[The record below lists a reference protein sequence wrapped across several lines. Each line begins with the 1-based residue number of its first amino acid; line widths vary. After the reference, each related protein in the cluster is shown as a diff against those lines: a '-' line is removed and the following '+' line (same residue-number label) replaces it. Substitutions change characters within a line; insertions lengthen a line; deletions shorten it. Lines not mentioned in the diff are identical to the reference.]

1 MNPNQKIQKLTTLL
15 NKHHE
20 YRKTC
25 LNLIASENTPSPLV
39 EELFDEK
46 LARRYGNYSGIDL
59 YQRNYK
65 GNNYIAEIEAYAQEL
80 AKELFNVSF
89 VDFRPLSGNIAGI
102 ATTFALGE
110 PGDIALEVHNGHRY
124 AHKLASSPLKVELQS
139 IPIPW
144 DGLRS
149 NIDLPATL
157 ALIEKHKPKIVNI
170 GSGVFLFP
178 QPVAEL
184 KSAMR
189 QANPDSYL
197 IYDAAHV
204 IGLIVGGRFQSPF
217 AEGADVIISSTHK
230 TLAGPQGGMILTND
244 KSIAERIGKTLYPL
258 LMSNHHLSRLPALA
272 GTFVEWMACGA
283 AHADAIVTNA
293 KALGQA
299 LADRDVPMLGAKLG
313 YTESHTLIP
322 IVDAFGDGGELANQ
336 LEACHIIA
344 GAAGLSPEV
353 GTSGLRFGVQEVTR
367 WGMASEDAPEIA
379 DCIVAALSGQSPD
392 TVKPKVAR
400 VAQRFDTVQFTLK
413 IKDNI
418 DST

>member
-1 MNPNQKIQKLTTLL
+1 MNPNQKIQKLTLLL

-20 YRKTC
+20 YRETC

-65 GNNYIAEIEAYAQEL
+65 GNRHIAEIEAWTQEL
-80 AKELFNVSF
+80 AKELFNAAF
-89 VDFRPLSGNIAGI
+89 VDFRPLSGNVAGI
-102 ATTFALGE
+102 AATFALAKRT
-110 PGDIALEVHNGHRY
+110 DIALEVDDGHRY
-124 AHKLASSPLKVELQS
+124 AHKLASSPLKIDLQS

-157 ALIEKHKPKIVNI
+157 VLIEQHKPKIVHI
-170 GSGVFLFP
+170 GSGIFLFP
-178 QPVAEL
+178 QPIAEL

-189 QANPDSYL
+189 QANPESYL

-204 IGLIVGGRFQSPF
+204 IGLIAGGRFQSPL

-230 TLAGPQGGMILTND
+230 TLAGPQGGMILTNN
-244 KSIAERIGKTLYPL
+244 KSIAERIGQTLYPL

-272 GTFVEWMACGA
+272 GTFVEWMVCGP
-283 AHADAIVTNA
+283 AHADAIVVNA

-299 LADRDVPMLGAKLG
+299 LSDRDVPMLAAELG
-313 YTESHTLIP
+313 FTETHTLIP
-322 IVDAFGDGGELANQ
+322 IVDAFGDGSELANQ

-344 GAAGLSPEV
+344 GAARLPPEV
-353 GTSGLRFGVQEVTR
+353 GTSGLRLGVQEVTR
-367 WGMASEDAPEIA
+367 WGMTPEDAPEIA
-379 DCIVAALSGQSPD
+379 DCIVDALSGQLPD
-392 TVKPKVAR
+392 TVKPKVAQL
-400 VAQRFDTVQFTLK
+400 AQRFNTIQFTVK
-413 IKDNI
+413 
-418 DST
+418 

>member
-1 MNPNQKIQKLTTLL
+1 MNPNQKIQKLTSLL

-20 YRKTC
+20 YRETC

-65 GNNYIAEIEAYAQEL
+65 GNRYIAEIEAYTQEL
-80 AKELFNVSF
+80 AKELFNAKF

-102 ATTFALGE
+102 ATTFALAE
-110 PGDIALEVHNGHRY
+110 PGDNSLEVDDGHRY

-157 ALIEKHKPKIVNI
+157 AMIAQHKPKIVNI
-170 GSGVFLFP
+170 GSGIFLFP
-178 QPVAEL
+178 QPIAEL

-204 IGLIVGGRFQSPF
+204 IGLIAGGRFQAPF

-283 AHADAIVTNA
+283 AHADAIVANA

-299 LADRDVPMLGAKLG
+299 FADRDVPMLGAELG

-322 IVDAFGDGGELANQ
+322 IVDDFGDGGELADQ

-367 WGMASEDAPEIA
+367 WGMTPEDAPDIA
-379 DCIVAALSGQSPD
+379 DCIVDALSGEDPEK
-392 TVKPKVAR
+392 VKPKVAR
-400 VAQRFDTVQFTLK
+400 VAQRFDAIQFTL
-413 IKDNI
+413 
-418 DST
+418 

>member
-1 MNPNQKIQKLTTLL
+1 MNPNQKIEKLTSLL

-20 YRKTC
+20 YRETC

-39 EELFDEK
+39 EELFDER
-46 LARRYGNYSGIDL
+46 LARRYGNYAGIEL

-65 GNNYIAEIEAYAQEL
+65 GNRYITEIEAFTQEL
-80 AKELFNVSF
+80 AKELFNVSH

-102 ATTFALGE
+102 AATFALAE

-124 AHKLASSPLKVELQS
+124 AHKLASSPLKVDLQS

-149 NIDLPATL
+149 NIDLPAT
-157 ALIEKHKPKIVNI
+157 IEQIEQHKPKIVNI

-178 QPVAEL
+178 QPVSEL
-184 KSAMR
+184 KNAMR

-204 IGLIVGGRFQSPF
+204 IGLIAGGRFQSPF
-217 AEGADVIISSTHK
+217 EEGADVIISSTHK

-244 KSIAERIGKTLYPL
+244 KSVAERIGKTLYPL

-283 AHADAIVTNA
+283 AHADAIVANA

-299 LADRDVPMLGAKLG
+299 LADRDVPMLAAELG
-313 YTESHTLIP
+313 FTESHTLIP
-322 IVDAFGDGGELANQ
+322 IVDVFGDGGELANQ
-336 LEACHIIA
+336 LEVCHIIA

-367 WGMASEDAPEIA
+367 WGMTPEDAPDIA
-379 DCIVAALSGQSPD
+379 DCVVAALSGESPD

-400 VAQRFDTVQFTLK
+400 VAQRFRTIQFTVK
-413 IKDNI
+413 
-418 DST
+418 

>member
-1 MNPNQKIQKLTTLL
+1 MSPNEKIQKLTSLL

-20 YRKTC
+20 YRETC

-65 GNNYIAEIEAYAQEL
+65 GNRYIAEIEAWTQEL
-80 AKELFNVSF
+80 AKELFNALH

-102 ATTFALGE
+102 ATTFALAE

-124 AHKLASSPLKVELQS
+124 ANKLASSPLKVELQS

-144 DGLRS
+144 DGHRS
-149 NIDLPATL
+149 NIEITATL
-157 ALIEKHKPKIVNI
+157 ELIEQYKPKIVNI

-184 KSAMR
+184 KNAMR

-204 IGLIVGGRFQSPF
+204 IGLIAGGRFQSPF

-283 AHADAIVTNA
+283 AHADAIVANA

-299 LADRDVPMLGAKLG
+299 LADRDVPMLGAELG
-313 YTESHTLIP
+313 FTESHTLIP

-367 WGMASEDAPEIA
+367 WGMTPEDASDIA
-379 DCIVAALSGQSPD
+379 DCIIDALSGQSPD

-400 VAQRFDTVQFTLK
+400 VAQRFNTIQFTLK
-413 IKDNI
+413 
-418 DST
+418 

>member
-1 MNPNQKIQKLTTLL
+1 MNPNQKIQKLTSLL

-39 EELFDEK
+39 EELFDER
-46 LARRYGNYSGIDL
+46 LARRYGNYAGIDL

-65 GNNYIAEIEAYAQEL
+65 GNRHITEIEAWTQEL
-80 AKELFNVSF
+80 AKELFNVAF

-102 ATTFALGE
+102 AATFALGE
-110 PGDIALEVHNGHRY
+110 PGDIALEVHHGHSY
-124 AHKLASSPLKVELQS
+124 AHKLASSPLKVDLQS

-144 DGLRS
+144 DGLQS

-157 ALIEKHKPKIVNI
+157 ELIEKHKPKIVNI

-189 QANPDSYL
+189 QANPNSYL

-204 IGLIVGGRFQSPF
+204 IGLIAGGRFQSPF
-217 AEGADVIISSTHK
+217 EEGADVIISSTHK

-299 LADRDVPMLGAKLG
+299 LADRNIPMLGAELG
-313 YTESHTLIP
+313 FTESHTLIP
-322 IVDAFGDGGELANQ
+322 IVDAFGDDGNELANQ
-336 LEACHIIA
+336 LETCHIIA
-344 GAAGLSPEV
+344 GAARLSPEI
-353 GTSGLRFGVQEVTR
+353 GISGLRFGVQEVTR
-367 WGMASEDAPEIA
+367 WGMTPEDASDIA
-379 DCIVAALSGQSPD
+379 DCILDALAGQSPD
-392 TVKPKVAR
+392 TVKPKVAQ
-400 VAQRFDTVQFTLK
+400 VAQRFNTVQFT
-413 IKDNI
+413 IK
-418 DST
+418 

>member
-1 MNPNQKIQKLTTLL
+1 MNPNEKIEKLTSLL

-20 YRKTC
+20 YRETC

-39 EELFDEK
+39 EELFDER
-46 LARRYGNYSGIDL
+46 LARRYGNYAGIEL

-65 GNNYIAEIEAYAQEL
+65 GNRYIAEIEAFTQEL
-80 AKELFNVSF
+80 AKELFNVSH

-102 ATTFALGE
+102 AATFALAE

-124 AHKLASSPLKVELQS
+124 AHKLASSPLKVDLQS

-149 NIDLPATL
+149 NIDLPAT
-157 ALIEKHKPKIVNI
+157 IEQIEQHKPKIVNI

-178 QPVAEL
+178 QPVSEL
-184 KSAMR
+184 KNAMR

-204 IGLIVGGRFQSPF
+204 IGLIAGGRFQSPF
-217 AEGADVIISSTHK
+217 EEGADVIISSTHK

-283 AHADAIVTNA
+283 AHADAIVANA

-299 LADRDVPMLGAKLG
+299 LADRDVQMLGAELG
-313 YTESHTLIP
+313 FTESHTLIP
-322 IVDAFGDGGELANQ
+322 IVDVFGDGGELANQ

-367 WGMASEDAPEIA
+367 WGMTPEDAPDIA
-379 DCIVAALSGQSPD
+379 DCVVAVLSGESPD

-400 VAQRFDTVQFTLK
+400 VAQRFRTIQFTVK
-413 IKDNI
+413 
-418 DST
+418 

>member
-1 MNPNQKIQKLTTLL
+1 MNPNQKIQKLTSLL

-20 YRKTC
+20 YRETC

-39 EELFDEK
+39 EELFDER

-65 GNNYIAEIEAYAQEL
+65 GNRYIAEIEASTQKL
-80 AKELFNVSF
+80 AKELFNVEF
-89 VDFRPLSGNIAGI
+89 ADFRPLSGNIAGI
-102 ATTFALGE
+102 ATTFALAE
-110 PGDIALEVHNGHRY
+110 PGDIVLEVHDGHSY
-124 AHKLASSPLKVELQS
+124 AHKLASSPLKIKLQS

-144 DGLRS
+144 DGIRS
-149 NIDLPATL
+149 NIDLPATVE
-157 ALIEKHKPKIVNI
+157 LIEKRKPKIVNI

-189 QANPDSYL
+189 QANPNSYL

-204 IGLIVGGRFQSPF
+204 IGLIAGGRFQSPI

-272 GTFVEWMACGA
+272 GTFVEWMTCGT
-283 AHADAIVTNA
+283 AHADAIVANA

-299 LADRDVPMLGAKLG
+299 LADRDVSMLGAELG
-313 YTESHTLIP
+313 FTESHTIIP
-322 IVDAFGDGGELANQ
+322 IVDAFGDGDELANQ

-344 GAAGLSPEV
+344 GAARLPPEV
-353 GTSGLRFGVQEVTR
+353 GTSGLRLGVQEVTR
-367 WGMASEDAPEIA
+367 WGMTPEDAPEIA
-379 DCIVAALSGQSPD
+379 DCILDALVGENPEK
-392 TVKPKVAR
+392 VKPKVAQ
-400 VAQRFDTVQFTLK
+400 VARRFDTVQFTVK
-413 IKDNI
+413 
-418 DST
+418 